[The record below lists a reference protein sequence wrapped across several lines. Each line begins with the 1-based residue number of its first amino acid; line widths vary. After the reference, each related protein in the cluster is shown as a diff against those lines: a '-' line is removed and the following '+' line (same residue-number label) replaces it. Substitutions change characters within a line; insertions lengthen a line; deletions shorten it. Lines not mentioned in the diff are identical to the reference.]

1 MAPSDFVVSIEV
13 DHEHFKSFVP
23 EGSEVIRCK
32 GKPINFETPINIVV
46 VEEDAGMPLADISML
61 NIGSFVIT
69 QDLYEYLKE
78 PAEDTCQFIP
88 LQWSGIRLWLVNVL
102 SVADCLDKVRSE
114 FNSFGGVSSV
124 VFESSKVPMVGFFKI
139 AEDNHTG
146 IFVSQNML
154 DVINNYKPT
163 GVEFEKFLAK

>member
-1 MAPSDFVVSIEV
+1 MVFSDVVVSIEV
-13 DHEHFKSFVP
+13 DYENFKSFVP
-23 EGSEVIRCK
+23 EGSEFIRCK
-32 GKPINFETPINIVV
+32 GKPLNIDTPINIVV
-46 VEEDAGMPLADISML
+46 DEEDTGMPLADISML

-69 QDLYEYLKE
+69 QDLYEHLKE
-78 PAEDTCQFIP
+78 AAEDTCQFIP
-88 LQWSGIRLWLVNVL
+88 LQWSGIRMWLVNVL
-102 SVADCLDKVRSE
+102 SVADCLDKENSE

-124 VFESSKVPMVGFFKI
+124 VFDSSKVPTVGFFKI

>member
-1 MAPSDFVVSIEV
+1 MASSDFIVAVEV
-13 DHEHFKSFVP
+13 DYENFKSFVP
-23 EGSEVIRCK
+23 KGSEVIRCK

-46 VEEDAGMPLADISML
+46 DEEGAGIPLADISML

-69 QDLYEYLKE
+69 QDFYEHMKQS
-78 PAEDTCQFIP
+78 AVDTCQFIP
-88 LQWSGIRLWLVNVL
+88 LQWLGIRLWLVNVL
-102 SVADCLDKVRSE
+102 AVADCLDKEHSE

-124 VFESSKVPMVGFFKI
+124 VFDLSKVPMVGFFKI

-154 DVINNYKPT
+154 DVINNYNPT